1 MSNLR
6 IPLLLGLICFT
17 GLFSACATLP
27 NASEMISKVP
37 PGSKPER
44 IATAKGLLTPSQ
56 CDAIF
61 EHLNYSLDPTDL
73 LERQAA
79 VNEEVC
85 GSMLVSGNSI
95 KLLVDGPE
103 TYDAIFKAIRSAE
116 HNINMETFIFEDDE
130 MGRKLAGLFLEKQAA
145 GVQVNLIYDS
155 VGSLNTPASFFQRM
169 RDQGINVVEFN
180 PVNPLKTKKKWRVTM
195 RDHRKILVVDGKI
208 AITGGV
214 NISHV
219 YSSRFYG
226 EHGDERQLPWRDTD
240 IQVEGP
246 AVAELQKIFFHGWTR
261 QKGPSLSEKEYFP
274 KLKKAGSDLVQVVS
288 SKPGESGR
296 STFIMYIS
304 AVLFAEKSIHL
315 TSSYFVPE
323 KQMIN
328 ALRDAAKSGVD
339 VKIIVPQKSDELMPL
354 YAGRYYYDEL
364 LEAGVKMYQRRNAV
378 LHAKTAVIDGVWSTV
393 GSTNLDFLSL
403 YQNFEV
409 NTVILGRDF
418 AAEME
423 KVFAKDLEESEQISL
438 EQWEKRPW
446 LTRVREWWAHLFARI
461 L

>member
-1 MSNLR
+1 MAL
-6 IPLLLGLICFT
+6 IGLAS
-17 GLFSACATLP
+17 GCATVP
-27 NASEMISKVP
+27 NASEITSKVP
-37 PGSKPER
+37 PGSKPAR
-44 IATAKGLLTPSQ
+44 IASAYGLLTPAQ
-56 CDAIF
+56 RDALM
-61 EHLNYSLDPTDL
+61 EHLNYSLDPTDV

-85 GSMLVSGNSI
+85 GSVLINGNRI

-103 TYDAIFKAIRSAE
+103 TYDAIFKAIKSAE
-116 HNINMETFIFEDDE
+116 QSINMETFIFEDDE
-130 MGRKLAGLFLEKQAA
+130 MGRKLAELFLEKHAA

-155 VGSLNTPASFFQRM
+155 VGSLNTPASFFQRL
-169 RDQGINVVEFN
+169 RDRGINVVEFN
-180 PVNPLKTKKKWRVTM
+180 PINPLKAQKKWRVTL
-195 RDHRKILVVDGKI
+195 RDHRKILVVDGKL

-226 EHGDERQLPWRDTD
+226 EHEGEAQFPWRDTD

-246 AVAELQKIFFHGWTR
+246 AVAELQKIFFRGWTR
-261 QKGPSLSEKEYFP
+261 QKGPPIPEKEYFP
-274 KLKKAGSDLVQVVS
+274 KLKKAGTDLVQVVA

-304 AVLFAEKSIHL
+304 AVMFAEKSIHL

-323 KQMIN
+323 KQMIK
-328 ALRDAAKSGVD
+328 ALRDAARSGVD
-339 VKIIVPQKSDELMPL
+339 VKIIVPQQSDEMMAI

-364 LEAGVKMYQRRNAV
+364 LEAGVRLYERRNAI

-393 GSTNLDFLSL
+393 GSTNLDYLSF
-403 YQNFEV
+403 YNNFEV

-423 KVFAKDLEESEQISL
+423 KVFARDLEESEPISL
-438 EQWEKRPW
+438 EKWEKRPW
-446 LTRVREWWAHLFARI
+446 TTRFREWWAHLFVRM